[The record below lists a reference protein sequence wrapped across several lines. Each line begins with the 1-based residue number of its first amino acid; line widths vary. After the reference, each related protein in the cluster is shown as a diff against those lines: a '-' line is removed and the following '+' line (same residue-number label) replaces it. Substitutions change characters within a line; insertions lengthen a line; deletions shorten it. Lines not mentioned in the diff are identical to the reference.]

1 MMEHK
6 ILLVDD
12 DRDLLEMLC
21 SIFRRAGYTDLVT
34 ASSGQEAL
42 QIWREQQ
49 PALIILDVMMPGMDG
64 FEVLREIRRTSRVP
78 VLMLTAR
85 GEAEDRIEGLEIG
98 ADGLSSQALFAKGA
112 AAPGG
117 GHSPSDLPGAQPEG
131 GTGSLHGGL
140 GESRSMEGRRTDAIN
155 AKELQL
161 FEKLYE
167 NAGRIVTTG
176 ILCETICGEF
186 WQGYE
191 STLSHHIR
199 HLREKVEEN
208 PSRPVSL
215 VTAKGLG
222 YRLKSEGGET
232 VTRCSGF
239 FRRYIFSTVG
249 ILALFLVVNLL
260 LVLTVLTAGYM
271 SGTDNGLS
279 VRRYPAM

>member
-6 ILLVDD
+6 LLLVDD

-42 QIWREQQ
+42 QIWRGQ
-49 PALIILDVMMPGMDG
+49 PALIVLDVMMPGMDG
-64 FEVLREIRRTSRVP
+64 FEVLREIRRTSHVP

-98 ADGLSSQALFAKGA
+98 ADDYLPKPFLPKELLLRVGA
-112 AAPGG
+112 ILYRTYPEPHRTVELAA
-117 GHSPSDLPGAQPEG
+117 STVDLEKAEVWKDGV
-131 GTGSLHGGL
+131 
-140 GESRSMEGRRTDAIN
+140 RTPLT

-161 FEKLYE
+161 FQKLYE

-176 ILCETICGEF
+176 ILCESICGEF

-191 STLSHHIR
+191 STLSTHIR
-199 HLREKVEEN
+199 HLREKIEAD
-208 PSRPVSL
+208 PSKPVSL

-222 YRLKSEGGET
+222 YRLNLKGAKS
-232 VTRCSGF
+232 
-239 FRRYIFSTVG
+239 
-249 ILALFLVVNLL
+249 
-260 LVLTVLTAGYM
+260 
-271 SGTDNGLS
+271 
-279 VRRYPAM
+279 

>member
-12 DRDLLEMLC
+12 GRDLLEMLC

-98 ADGLSSQALFAKGA
+98 ADDYLPTEPHRTVELA
-112 AAPGG
+112 A
-117 GHSPSDLPGAQPEG
+117 STVDLEKAEVWKDGV
-131 GTGSLHGGL
+131 
-140 GESRSMEGRRTDAIN
+140 RTPLT

-161 FEKLYE
+161 FQKLYE

-176 ILCETICGEF
+176 ILCESICGEF

-191 STLSHHIR
+191 STLSTHIR
-199 HLREKVEEN
+199 HLREKIEAD
-208 PSRPVSL
+208 PSKPVSL

-222 YRLKSEGGET
+222 YRLNLKGAKS
-232 VTRCSGF
+232 
-239 FRRYIFSTVG
+239 
-249 ILALFLVVNLL
+249 
-260 LVLTVLTAGYM
+260 
-271 SGTDNGLS
+271 
-279 VRRYPAM
+279 

>member
-6 ILLVDD
+6 LLLVDD

-49 PALIILDVMMPGMDG
+49 PALIVLDVMMPGMDG
-64 FEVLREIRRTSRVP
+64 FEVLREIRRTSHVP

-98 ADGLSSQALFAKGA
+98 AD
-112 AAPGG
+112 
-117 GHSPSDLPGAQPEG
+117 DYLPKPF
-131 GTGSLHGGL
+131 LP
-140 GESRSMEGRRTDAIN
+140 
-155 AKELQL
+155 KELL
-161 FEKLYE
+161 LRVGAILYRTYPEPHRTVELAASTVDLEKAEVWKDGLYE

-176 ILCETICGEF
+176 ILCESICGEF

-191 STLSHHIR
+191 STLSTHIR
-199 HLREKVEEN
+199 HLREKIEAD
-208 PSRPVSL
+208 PSKPVSL

-222 YRLKSEGGET
+222 YRLNLKGAKS
-232 VTRCSGF
+232 
-239 FRRYIFSTVG
+239 
-249 ILALFLVVNLL
+249 
-260 LVLTVLTAGYM
+260 
-271 SGTDNGLS
+271 
-279 VRRYPAM
+279 